1 MVKEALKPML
11 VSWKTTA
18 AALSAMAIGVLDM
31 ASTYMESGEIDNA
44 MLAVVVG
51 AFSGLFARDGDK
63 TSRQSGAEK

>member
-18 AALSAMAIGVLDM
+18 AALSAMIIGILDM
-31 ASTYMESGEIDNA
+31 ASTYLESGEIDNA

-51 AFSGLFARDGDK
+51 AFSGLFARDANK

>member
-1 MVKEALKPML
+1 MIKETLKPML
-11 VSWKTTA
+11 VSWKTSV
-18 AALSAMAIGVLDM
+18 AALSAMVIGVLDM
-31 ASTYMESGEIDNA
+31 ASTYIDSGQIDNA